1 REFESRFPLQILKE
15 RPLAS
20 LFFYVVPALDC
31 RAFRS
36 SEPERKTRI
45 ADEISVDALLQSRHN
60 SAPST
65 QVERNLRE

>member
-1 REFESRFPLQILKE
+1 SFPAPDSERE
-15 RPLAS
+15 AS
-20 LFFYVVPALDC
+20 GLSFFYVVPALDC

-36 SEPERKTRI
+36 SEPERKTGI
-45 ADEISVDALLQSRHN
+45 AEEISVDALLQSRHN